1 MALVAGVG
9 WWYCS
14 TISLT
19 DRPPAKADI
28 SLFGDRLLRGH
39 SPIEMNNTSDA
50 MSSEKLSFWVKPPA
64 SKHCPQFPVRTAQA
78 RNAGLQFRVPCYLQ
92 QNCWQPLT
100 RWSCDMIKLHKKSKL
115 YWIKHVKTIPKH
127 HMYIH
132 HEQRLTLRSMNG
144 TMIAPPGE
152 CPPLAQSK

>member
-1 MALVAGVG
+1 MSFPSISCHRVSCKAPRDQWLCRPRTQAEQFCTVFFRSP
-9 WWYCS
+9 S
-14 TISLT
+14 TSASGQAQKQQVSLRPT

-64 SKHCPQFPVRTAQA
+64 SKHCPQLPVPTAQA

-100 RWSCDMIKLHKKSKL
+100 RWSCDMIKLHKK
-115 YWIKHVKTIPKH
+115 
-127 HMYIH
+127 
-132 HEQRLTLRSMNG
+132 
-144 TMIAPPGE
+144 
-152 CPPLAQSK
+152 